1 MSISILK
8 EIIII
13 QELSLLSATNNN
25 TRCILKLANIYPKEI
40 QTVRRV
46 EKFKNSRGNIFRMG
60 KYVHVLGGLIKVV

>member
-40 QTVRRV
+40 QTVKGV
-46 EKFKNSRGNIFRMG
+46 LKNSKILVETYFEWESM
-60 KYVHVLGGLIKVV
+60 YMYLED